1 MITHYNIITRA
12 ALIICMIFAANFTTH
27 AQEDIS
33 DDEVVTDSLLND
45 TLTTSQHALPWTEQ
59 VRTHINRLGAHSS
72 MDRILDSGSNDWSS
86 NLHGRTQH

>member
-33 DDEVVTDSLLND
+33 DDEVVTDSLLTD
-45 TLTTSQHALPWTEQ
+45 TRSEEHTSELQ
-59 VRTHINRLGAHSS
+59 S
-72 MDRILDSGSNDWSS
+72 RI
-86 NLHGRTQH
+86 